1 MRITKNFRTDQ
12 DLILRFLDVL
22 GGGSAVLSN
31 NKRAGPGF
39 FILAHT
45 FISEYINDNFFK
57 KEALLIEA
65 LTDNGFPPDDGPIG
79 SMLAEQKKSGE
90 AAEHML
96 NAARGWQAGDE
107 EARTEVGWAAS
118 EYTSTLRPHLDRLK
132 NLIFPLLEQNISPN
146 DEHQIA
152 EKLNVITFEKATQ
165 DDPDKYTKLI
175 ESLKDELSD
184 WK

>member
-31 NKRAGPGF
+31 SKRAGPGF

-45 FISEYINDNFFK
+45 FISEYINDNFFN

-96 NAARGWQAGDE
+96 NAAKGWQAGDE

-118 EYTSTLRPHLDRLK
+118 EYTSTLRPHLERLK
-132 NLIFPLLEQNISPN
+132 NLIFPLLEQNSSPE
-146 DEHQIA
+146 DEHKIA
-152 EKLNVITFEKATQ
+152 EGLNTLAFENSLKGDT
-165 DDPDKYTKLI
+165 DKYTKLI
-175 ESLKDELSD
+175 QSLEEELSD